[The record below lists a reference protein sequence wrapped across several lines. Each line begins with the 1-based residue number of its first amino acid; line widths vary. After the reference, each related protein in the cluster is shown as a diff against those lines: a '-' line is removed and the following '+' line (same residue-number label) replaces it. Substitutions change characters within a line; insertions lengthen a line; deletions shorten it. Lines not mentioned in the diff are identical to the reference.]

1 MRSVLQGGFGI
12 TMRRHY
18 GLTLISALVGAA
30 AAMGQQFPDGPGKE
44 TTLRL
49 CSGCHNADIVFQ
61 HRQSRDEWNTE
72 IQKMIASGAQGTPAQ
87 FSEVLTYLAGNF
99 GPGSAPGGG
108 QQGSPNSQQAGA
120 GGRRGAGGAG
130 GRAGGRR
137 GGFTQFTR
145 PLASQDVLARGKGLY
160 ETNCASCHAP

>member
-30 AAMGQQFPDGPGKE
+30 AAMGQQFPDGPGKDM
-44 TTLRL
+44 TLRL

-61 HRQSRDEWNTE
+61 HRQGRDEWNAE
-72 IQKMIASGAQGTPAQ
+72 IQKMIVAGAQGTPAQ

-99 GPGSAPGGG
+99 APGSTPAGG
-108 QQGSPNSQQAGA
+108 QQAGT
-120 GGRRGAGGAG
+120 
-130 GRAGGRR
+130 GGRR
-137 GGFTQFTR
+137 GGGGGGAAGGR
-145 PLASQDVLARGKGLY
+145 
-160 ETNCASCHAP
+160 